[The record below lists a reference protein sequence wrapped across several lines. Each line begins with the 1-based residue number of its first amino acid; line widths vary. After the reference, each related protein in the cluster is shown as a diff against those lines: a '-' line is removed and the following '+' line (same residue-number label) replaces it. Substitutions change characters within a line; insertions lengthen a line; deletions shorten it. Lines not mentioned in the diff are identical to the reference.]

1 MAGSKYK
8 KNIYLDF
15 FLKIV
20 GAKILH
26 WKELLPIASRQKN
39 RRSMNPKYVK
49 VNGGFEI

>member
-26 WKELLPIASRQKN
+26 WKELLPFWTLDLEFYS
-39 RRSMNPKYVK
+39 
-49 VNGGFEI
+49 